1 MKERMERNA
10 IETKE
15 GTRKKNAKDEAERNA
30 IKTWKR
36 KRMQSTVHT
45 GKEEGNRVEKITFHS
60 RF

>member
-1 MKERMERNA
+1 MKEGMERNA

-15 GTRKKNAKDEAERNA
+15 GTRKKNAKDEVERNA

-45 GKEEGNRVEKITFHS
+45 GKE
-60 RF
+60 